1 MSPVV
6 TFTRYV
12 FMFMFTLTNSSAN
25 MAGFHFEYHKNEFV
39 LVEGITELLYSN
51 DVVFFVQCPMTL
63 TGLNVMKRTPVLQFS
78 KMLINVEYTEVF
90 TIQ

>member
-1 MSPVV
+1 
-6 TFTRYV
+6 
-12 FMFMFTLTNSSAN
+12 
-25 MAGFHFEYHKNEFV
+25 
-39 LVEGITELLYSN
+39 
-51 DVVFFVQCPMTL
+51 MTL